1 MKLMIRYSADSVV
14 NGMAD
19 LDLIILGPIIV
30 KLVADVIAS
39 PLSFIW
45 YIIYLLP
52 MVLSL
57 IDLNFLK

>member
-39 PLSFIW
+39 PLSFI